1 MRRQMDKVK
10 NIRNMSVIAHVD
22 HVSFIYFR
30 NFPLN
35 HRRRTLFC
43 GREIKWVLRYILFAF
58 RLSLFPGPTRLER
71 N

>member
-30 NFPLN
+30 NFPLIIAAAPS
-35 HRRRTLFC
+35 FV
-43 GREIKWVLRYILFAF
+43 GEK
-58 RLSLFPGPTRLER
+58 
-71 N
+71 